1 MDDIMSGIAKK
12 VKDTLEDVK
21 DKAVGSS
28 ENTREKAEEYT
39 KRTESDPTRE
49 YESKEPMSPA
59 KISEHEP
66 TAVKRDDTQSTRPT
80 SVEDAKERLRRSGMT
95 EGTAGST

>member
-1 MDDIMSGIAKK
+1 MSSIAKK

-28 ENTREKAEEYT
+28 ESTRGKAEAHT
-39 KRTESDPTRE
+39 RQTESDPTIE

-66 TAVKRDDTQSTRPT
+66 TAVKRENTQSTQST

>member
-1 MDDIMSGIAKK
+1 MECMDNIMSGIAKK

-21 DKAVGSS
+21 DKAVDSS

-39 KRTESDPTRE
+39 KRTESDLTRE

-66 TAVKRDDTQSTRPT
+66 TTVKREHTVNTVYFS
-80 SVEDAKERLRRSGMT
+80 RRC
-95 EGTAGST
+95 

>member
-1 MDDIMSGIAKK
+1 MSSIAKK

-21 DKAVGSS
+21 DKAVGTS
-28 ENTREKAEEYT
+28 ESTREKAEEHT
-39 KRTESDPTRE
+39 RQTESDSTRE
-49 YESKEPMSPA
+49 YGSKEPMSPA

-66 TAVKRDDTQSTRPT
+66 TAVKRENTQSTQST

>member
-1 MDDIMSGIAKK
+1 MTSIAKK

-28 ENTREKAEEYT
+28 EKTREKAGEYT
-39 KRTESDPTRE
+39 KETESDPTRE
-49 YESKEPMSPA
+49 YESAEPMSPA

-66 TAVKRDDTQSTRPT
+66 TAVRRENTSSTGSS
-80 SVEDAKERLRRSGMT
+80 SVEEAKEKLRRSGMT